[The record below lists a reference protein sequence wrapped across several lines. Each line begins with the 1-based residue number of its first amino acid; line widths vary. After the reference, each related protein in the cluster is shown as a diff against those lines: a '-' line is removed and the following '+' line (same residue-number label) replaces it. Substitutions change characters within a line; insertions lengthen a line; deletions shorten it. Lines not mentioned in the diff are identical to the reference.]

1 MRCLPLTALLLATLA
16 PSQQTIAPPNGA
28 HGAIVANKDGLV
40 LPTGDFTVAE
50 VIDAVA
56 AFLCRN
62 YLYDPADVERTEPF
76 RLQRP
81 LALDAIGAEEI
92 LHALLASRELAAI
105 PLDERRGIHQ
115 VIPIGPNTNGT
126 AMALI
131 AAPWRTP
138 DEILR
143 RPGPHE
149 LVTTAVDVRFADVQQ
164 VAAALR
170 AHFGSIGPWRPGA
183 LLAFASSPGILL
195 LHGYRDQIAQV
206 LVLTQ
211 RLERTVAPPPDAQ
224 LLRRLE
230 ALEREVADL
239 RAQIAAKR

>member
-1 MRCLPLTALLLATLA
+1 MRCLPLAAALLAALS

-40 LPTGDFTVAE
+40 LPVGDFTVAE
-50 VIDAVA
+50 LVDAVA

-62 YLYDPADVERTEPF
+62 YLYDPGDLERAAPF
-76 RLQRP
+76 RLQRT
-81 LALDAIGAEEI
+81 LALDAIGAEEV

-105 PLDERRGIHQ
+105 PLDEHRGMHH
-115 VIPIGPNTNGT
+115 VIPLGPSPNGA

-149 LVTTAVDVRFADVQQ
+149 LVTTAVDVRFADAQQ
-164 VAAALR
+164 IAAALR

-183 LLAFASSPGILL
+183 LLAFASSPGVLL

-206 LVLTQ
+206 LVLTR
-211 RLERTVAPPPDAQ
+211 RLERTIAPPPDLQ
-224 LLRRLE
+224 LLQRLE

-239 RAQIAAKR
+239 RAQLAARR